1 MSGAVIAA
9 LAIEPGQTLVIGG
22 SGLATSDYLRL
33 FLVLGS
39 VVGARADVAGLA
51 SGTRRDAPAVTL
63 MILGSAA
70 LTMALVDPRLA
81 VLAATTG
88 GLFGVLITLTPRD
101 GRVGATVGILE
112 TRAVVV
118 AGALAIAATAWLGRD
133 LSQLDAQ
140 PVVFGLAYL
149 AFAVAVAMRFGAIPF
164 HLWAAR
170 LTDVVPETALPGPDG
185 VRAGIAGG
193 RRPGLGRVDGRA
205 AGSADLTLERYVVL
219 AIAVATIVL
228 AAVAAFVQ
236 DDLEHVLGYSI
247 VGDAGVIVLAL
258 AVVGPDALEPGRMW
272 ILAFIVARGA
282 FAVWAAGI
290 RAGFFTGRVGDL
302 RGWARR
308 SPILAIAFIL
318 VAVASVGFPGL
329 AAFEARASLVGLAV
343 VPPLDVLLGIV
354 VLVPVI
360 YYGRLLVIGLSPPD
374 RVGEPLVSWRPH
386 AVRPD
391 LTSLRHWSRKTWDG
405 EPGIHDGVGGGVAGS
420 AGAGDRGRRVRW
432 VGGRRR
438 TDPDGHDPG
447 RIRRAGPSLGCR
459 RHGCRLRRHRRPPT
473 GVESQPVC
481 RAGAWVRRTLCVGDA
496 LSGRPA
502 APLVVRGEHPQVG
515 VALVVEQLGR
525 VEPQRELGG
534 GGLGAVR
541 RMDDV
546 LRGLEREVAADRARR
561 SLVRSRRAV
570 DRADDRDGVRPVEG
584 ERDER
589 RRDDEVDQ
597 PGEERLLAMCR
608 VVPLGEVAIDPNE
621 LEPDD
626 LEAACFVAR
635 EDAADQLALDAV
647 GLDEDEGSFGAWHV
661 FLGYGR
667 GGRRGIVSDGRR
679 GSGRRV
685 ARGPG

>member
-1 MSGAVIAA
+1 MSLIVFVVVTFGAAALAIALRARRPWALGFGLLGLSGAVIAA

-22 SGLATSDYLRL
+22 SGLATSEYLRL

-39 VVGARADVAGLA
+39 VVGLGLTIAGLA

-70 LTMALVDPRLA
+70 LTLALVDPRLA

-133 LSQLDAQ
+133 LSQLEAQ

-170 LTDVVPETALPGPDG
+170 LTDVVPETALPVLTAFAPASLA
-185 VRAGIAGG
+185 VVALTWIASTVA
-193 RRPGLGRVDGRA
+193 PL
-205 AGSADLTLERYVVL
+205 SADLTLERYVVL

-247 VGDAGVIVLAL
+247 VGDAGVIILAL

-318 VAVASVGFPGL
+318 VAVASVGFPSL

-391 LTSLRHWSRKTWDG
+391 LTSLRHWSRKTWDANRAFTTAS
-405 EPGIHDGVGGGVAGS
+405 VAALLGLLALATAAGAFGGS
-420 AGAGDRGRRVRW
+420 AAAAEPIPTVTIPGASAAPV
-432 VGGRRR
+432 
-438 TDPDGHDPG
+438 
-447 RIRRAGPSLGCR
+447 PSLGVPAPRVSPSPSPSPR
-459 RHGCRLRRHRRPPT
+459 RAP
-473 GVESQPVC
+473 S
-481 RAGAWVRRTLCVGDA
+481 
-496 LSGRPA
+496 RPA
-502 APLVVRGEHPQVG
+502 RLPSRS
-515 VALVVEQLGR
+515 LGPANR
-525 VEPQRELGG
+525 SA
-534 GGLGAVR
+534 LGA
-541 RMDDV
+541 
-546 LRGLEREVAADRARR
+546 
-561 SLVRSRRAV
+561 S
-570 DRADDRDGVRPVEG
+570 P
-584 ERDER
+584 
-589 RRDDEVDQ
+589 
-597 PGEERLLAMCR
+597 
-608 VVPLGEVAIDPNE
+608 
-621 LEPDD
+621 
-626 LEAACFVAR
+626 
-635 EDAADQLALDAV
+635 
-647 GLDEDEGSFGAWHV
+647 
-661 FLGYGR
+661 
-667 GGRRGIVSDGRR
+667 
-679 GSGRRV
+679 
-685 ARGPG
+685 